1 MNCRASCN
9 PQAKHEERIC
19 KKFSSSYN
27 NLDDFTRG
35 SRNISQRNYNTQ
47 QNVLD
52 NPIISSQRSPI
63 LAQHPISNN
72 NIDTFDSFVKQRNPM
87 SEHNQREFQ
96 IVDRPR
102 HLETASNPTSNPASN
117 PTRNTIGL
125 SMTESTILHTLRS
138 VRSPIV
144 NYQESRGVPRN
155 EQVSF
160 INLIT
165 SLCTHA
171 YTAVITIL
179 VMLWN
184 LVPLLDGFVYFA
196 RFAVDKLINIF
207 ETRDSKEKIMKMAIF
222 AGEIIVILFIIFLI
236 IGLIF
241 MPVYLLVARIISK
254 IWGMIV
260 W

>member
-9 PQAKHEERIC
+9 PQVKHEERIC

-52 NPIISSQRSPI
+52 NPIHNSQRNPISSTQNPT
-63 LAQHPISNN
+63 SNN
-72 NIDTFDSFVKQRNPM
+72 NINTFDSFVKQRNPN
-87 SEHNQREFQ
+87 SEQHQRDFQ
-96 IVDRPR
+96 IIDRPR
-102 HLETASNPTSNPASN
+102 HLEPASN

-125 SMTESTILHTLRS
+125 NMTESAILHTLRS

-155 EQVSF
+155 EQISF

-171 YTAVITIL
+171 YTAIITIL

-207 ETRDSKEKIMKMAIF
+207 ETQDSKEKIMKMAIF